1 VWGIIV
7 VSQIDSK
14 PSPTVAHLIA
24 WLISLPFELI
34 ILGATLSIYTV
45 EHHEPVVGDPEGGW
59 LRRRI
64 TPWEVLEVLIIFSR
78 LAFLMSLALTFLIVK
93 LSQRYGMKTQP
104 GTPEDLEQERPL
116 LGSEAN
122 GHPHGNAYGATDG
135 KRTSEPKEP
144 VDAWAKP
151 KDTPSVNWYQYLR
164 GYMVLAPYL
173 WPAKSR
179 KLQLIALSC
188 FAIMV
193 AQRVINVFVPLLV
206 GQITDALVG
215 GPDKEVQTPW
225 FLIGAYIFCRWL
237 QGGQGLL
244 SAARS
249 VLWIPV
255 EQYSYRAISNAAF
268 QHVHGLSAE
277 FHTGK
282 RTGELISALNKGSS
296 INSFLSY
303 VTFSVGPMLFDLIV
317 AVVFLAIKFDV
328 YLGLVVA
335 IVTFLY
341 IYVTIRLAQ
350 WRVALRRDTVNADRE
365 VEAVKN
371 DSLHSWDTVKYFNAE
386 EYEFNRYRTS
396 ILTMQRFAYWL
407 EVTLGLMNTAQGFV
421 FMLGLMV
428 SCFIEAYRVAQGY
441 QSVGKFSMLIFYMA
455 QLQAPLNFFGT
466 FYRAIQTSLIN
477 AERMLELFKEQPT
490 VVDGADVH
498 DLQECNGDV
507 IFDNVSFAY
516 DKRRPALNSLSFRCK
531 PGTTTAL
538 VGESGGGKTTCFRML
553 FRYYNPTSG
562 RILID
567 NRDVQDVTIDSFRR
581 FVGVVPQDCNMFNE
595 SIMYNLRYAN
605 QSATDEQIYDACR
618 ATSIHDRILAFPDGY
633 DTKVGERGVRLS
645 GGERQRVAIARTIL
659 KNPKIILLD
668 EATAALDTETEEK
681 IQAAFNTIS
690 AGRTTVVI
698 AHRLSTIT
706 EADQILVLSEGTL
719 VEEGTH
725 QELIERGGKYASMWR
740 KQIRAQKAAVEA
752 EELRQR
758 AQEAIAAAE
767 ADSTSHSEEE
777 ELSVNGSGSGS
788 SGGSNSS
795 RGGGKRKEK
804 EKRVAFE
811 GPGNG
816 K

>member
-1 VWGIIV
+1 VAASFFVWGIILI
-7 VSQIDSK
+7 SQIDSK
-14 PSPTVAHLIA
+14 PSPTTAHLLA
-24 WLISLPFELI
+24 WLVSLPLELI
-34 ILGATLSIYTV
+34 ILGATLSLYAAP
-45 EHHEPVVGDPEGGW
+45 HHEPMVGDPDGGK
-59 LRRRI
+59 LRESI
-64 TPWEVLEVLIIFSR
+64 TPWEVIEVLVSFTR
-78 LAFLMSLALTFLIVK
+78 LALFLSLSVSFLIVNMS
-93 LSQRYGMKTQP
+93 LRWGTKTQP
-104 GTPEDLEQERPL
+104 GTPEDLEEESPL
-116 LGSEAN
+116 LGQHAN
-122 GHPHGNAYGATDG
+122 GHANGHAYGTTDR
-135 KRTSEPKEP
+135 KRGAEPKQQ

-151 KDTPSVNWYQYLR
+151 KETPNVNWYQYLR

-193 AQRVINVFVPLLV
+193 AQRVINVFVPVLV
-206 GQITDALVG
+206 GKITDALVG
-215 GPDKEVQTPW
+215 GPGKQIQAPW
-225 FLIGAYIFCRWL
+225 GLIGLYILCRWL

-317 AVVFLAIKFDV
+317 AVVFLTIKFDV

-350 WRVALRRDTVNADRE
+350 WRVALRRNTVNADRE
-365 VEAVKN
+365 MEAVKN

-386 EYEFNRYRTS
+386 DYEFNRYRTS

-428 SCFIEAYRVAQGY
+428 SCFIEAYQVAQGF
-441 QSVGKFSMLIFYMA
+441 QSVGNFSILIFYMA

-477 AERMLELFKEQPT
+477 AERMLELFKESPT
-490 VVDGADVH
+490 VVDGANVEE
-498 DLQECNGDV
+498 LKACNGDI
-507 IFDNVSFAY
+507 IFDDVSFAY
-516 DKRRPALNSLSFRCK
+516 DQRKPALNNLSFRCK

-562 RILID
+562 RILVD
-567 NRDVQDVTIDSFRR
+567 NQDVQDVTIDSFRR
-581 FVGVVPQDCNMFNE
+581 FVGVVPQDCNLFNE
-595 SIMYNLRYAN
+595 SIMYNLRYAD
-605 QSATDEQIYDACR
+605 QSATDEQIFEACR
-618 ATSIHDRILAFPDGY
+618 AASIHDRILAFPDGY

-659 KNPKIILLD
+659 KNPRIILLD

-681 IQAAFNTIS
+681 IQAAFATIS
-690 AGRTTVVI
+690 TGRTTIVI

-706 EADQILVLSEGTL
+706 EADQILVLSEGSL

-725 QELIERGGKYASMWR
+725 HELIEKGGKYASMWR
-740 KQIRAQKAAVEA
+740 KQIRAQRAAVEA

-758 AQEAIAAAE
+758 AQETIAAAE

-777 ELSVNGSGSGS
+777 GS
-788 SGGSNSS
+788 SNGCESK
-795 RGGGKRKEK
+795 GGKRKEK
-804 EKRVAFE
+804 RVAFSTT
-811 GPGNG
+811 
-816 K
+816 

>member
-1 VWGIIV
+1 MII
-7 VSQIDSK
+7 I
-14 PSPTVAHLIA
+14 
-24 WLISLPFELI
+24 
-34 ILGATLSIYTV
+34 GGTLALYSAP
-45 EHHEPVVGDPEGGW
+45 HPDPVVGDPAGGK
-59 LRRRI
+59 LRETI
-64 TPWEVLEVLIIFSR
+64 TPWEIVEVFVSFTRVAL
-78 LAFLMSLALTFLIVK
+78 FLGLSVTFVIVNMSQQWSA
-93 LSQRYGMKTQP
+93 KTQP
-104 GTPEDLEQERPL
+104 GTPEDLEEERPL
-116 LGSEAN
+116 IGHRAN
-122 GHPHGNAYGATDG
+122 GHANGHAYGTTDR
-135 KRTSEPKEP
+135 KKNTESKEQ

-151 KDTPSVNWYQYLR
+151 KETPIVNWYQYLR

-188 FAIMV
+188 FTIMV
-193 AQRVINVFVPLLV
+193 AQRVINVFVPVLV
-206 GQITDALVG
+206 GKITDALVG
-215 GPDKEVQTPW
+215 GPDKQVTAPW
-225 FLIGAYIFCRWL
+225 GLIGLYILCRWL

-244 SAARS
+244 SAART

-317 AVVFLAIKFDV
+317 AVVFLAIMFDI

-350 WRVALRRDTVNADRE
+350 WRVALRRNTVNADRE
-365 VEAVKN
+365 MEAVKN

-386 EYEFNRYRTS
+386 DYEFNRYRIS
-396 ILTMQRFAYWL
+396 ILTMQRYAYWL

-428 SCFIEAYRVAQGY
+428 SCFIEAYQVAQGY
-441 QSVGKFSMLIFYMA
+441 QTVGKFSILIFYMA

-466 FYRAIQTSLIN
+466 FYRAIQSSLIN

-490 VVDGADVH
+490 VVDAPNV
-498 DLQECNGDV
+498 QELKMCNGEI

-516 DKRRPALNSLSFRCK
+516 DQRKSAVDHLSFRCK

-567 NRDVQDVTIDSFRR
+567 NKDVQDVTIDSFRK

-595 SIMYNLRYAN
+595 SVMYNLRYAN
-605 QSATDEQIYDACR
+605 QSATDEQVYDACR
-618 ATSIHDRILAFPDGY
+618 AASIHDRILAFPDGY
-633 DTKVGERGVRLS
+633 ETKVGERGVRLS

-659 KNPKIILLD
+659 NDPRIILLD

-681 IQAAFNTIS
+681 IQAAFGGIS

-706 EADQILVLSEGTL
+706 EADQILVLSEGAL

-725 QELIERGGKYASMWR
+725 HELIQKDGKYASMWR
-740 KQIRAQKAAVEA
+740 KQIRAQRAAVEA

-767 ADSTSHSEEE
+767 VDSTSHSEEE
-777 ELSVNGSGSGS
+777 S
-788 SGGSNSS
+788 SADGESKAT
-795 RGGGKRKEK
+795 KRKD
-804 EKRVAFE
+804 KRVAFS
-811 GPGNG
+811 GP
-816 K
+816 